1 VIPNGIDFEKFQYAA
16 TELQEDDWN
25 ILYFGTLVRK
35 KGSLE
40 LPLIFNEVYKKNRK
54 AKLLIVGK
62 DSIDKQTGNTSVWA
76 MMKEMFDAEAFQSV
90 EYKGSVSYDD
100 INTYIKSAALCVF
113 PTFAEALPVSWIEAM
128 AMNKA
133 IVASN
138 IGWSTEIIEDG
149 VDGFL
154 VHPKEHE
161 TFARRIVEVL
171 EDQDLRINF
180 GNAAREKARL
190 NFSKEVIAAKNLAFY
205 ESVIQNNKK
214 I

>member
-1 VIPNGIDFEKFQYAA
+1 
-16 TELQEDDWN
+16 
-25 ILYFGTLVRK
+25 
-35 KGSLE
+35 
-40 LPLIFNEVYKKNRK
+40 
-54 AKLLIVGK
+54 
-62 DSIDKQTGNTSVWA
+62 
-76 MMKEMFDAEAFQSV
+76 
-90 EYKGSVSYDD
+90 
-100 INTYIKSAALCVF
+100 
-113 PTFAEALPVSWIEAM
+113 M

-171 EDQDLRINF
+171 EDLDLRINF

-214 I
+214 N